1 MAGTAFPT
9 TGFTGATAA
18 LGRFGLLMFLVTGLA
33 ACGTPPSVALK
44 KDETTALPRQEEPA
58 ARLTLQ
64 NYDQRPRPRIVSAE
78 APLQCV
84 PYARELTGAP
94 IRGDAWTWWSAAA
107 SLYSR
112 GDRPNV
118 GSVLVLKR
126 TSRLK
131 LGHLAVVTQIL
142 NEREIVVRHAN
153 WLNRGR
159 IHLDTPVKDV
169 SPGNDWS
176 AVKVWYTPGQTYG
189 RRRYPVQGFINTELQ
204 QALN

>member
-1 MAGTAFPT
+1 MP
-9 TGFTGATAA
+9 
-18 LGRFGLLMFLVTGLA
+18 GLLALLIVMLT
-33 ACGTPPSVALK
+33 ACGSPAHMTPNQDRLPGHAAAPLGL
-44 KDETTALPRQEEPA
+44 DLQQNTALV
-58 ARLTLQ
+58 
-64 NYDQRPRPRIVSAE
+64 QRPYPRIVSAKS
-78 APLQCV
+78 PMQCV

-107 SLYSR
+107 EIYSR
-112 GDRPNV
+112 GDRPRV
-118 GSVLVLKR
+118 GSVMVLKR

-131 LGHLAVVTQIL
+131 RGHLAVVTQIL
-142 NEREIVVRHAN
+142 NDHEIVVRHAN

-169 SPGNDWS
+169 SPGKDWS
-176 AVKVWYTPGQTYG
+176 AVKVWYTPGETYG